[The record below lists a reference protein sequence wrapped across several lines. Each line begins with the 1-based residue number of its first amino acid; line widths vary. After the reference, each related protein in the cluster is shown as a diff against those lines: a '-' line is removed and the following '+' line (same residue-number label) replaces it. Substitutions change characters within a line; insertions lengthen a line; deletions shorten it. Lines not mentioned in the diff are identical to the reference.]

1 MEPLGRF
8 AKMYLLFDRSECE
21 EMLKYY
27 IEVKVWSEIN
37 LTKCVAV
44 TQGDEAYP

>member
-8 AKMYLLFDRSECE
+8 AKMYLLFARSECE
-21 EMLKYY
+21 EMLKHY
-27 IEVKVWSEIN
+27 IKGMERDD

-44 TQGDEAYP
+44 TQGDEEYP

>member
-21 EMLKYY
+21 EMLKHYKGM
-27 IEVKVWSEIN
+27 ERED